1 MGTVTVGI
9 SGTEGIDAAFTVD
22 AITGEGL
29 AVLATAL
36 GMVIDGDA
44 GAVAML
50 VDKSEVLVDKSVA
63 NDDTGCLAAA

>member
-29 AVLATAL
+29 AALATAL
-36 GMVIDGDA
+36 GMVTGGTRALSQCWSI
-44 GAVAML
+44 
-50 VDKSEVLVDKSVA
+50 SQVLVDKSVEN
-63 NDDTGCLAAA
+63 NDPVV